1 MKEKNQRDSRKR
13 LNALILLVAFTAIL
27 LIVST
32 YAWFSTHKTVK
43 LGGLEG
49 KVNVAEGLQIS
60 LDALNWTNEID
71 LTKGA
76 EAYFAQTN
84 ADLGLDGSDGKAK
97 LDLTNPWKASSDG
110 KLPYEARTNL
120 VPSELKPVS
129 TTAKAESSSPASK
142 ADGIGLNDV
151 NMYKGENTDGI
162 VLSGIDKVTP
172 DNTAGYYAIDFFL
185 QNSSSENSI
194 SKNIKDVLR
203 LEGTSAVKLAVASKE
218 STGLQN
224 TFRIGFAVYDDDGT
238 AANTMVSN
246 TPNQAQILSSTTGND
261 RTIQDF
267 AIWEPNANGAQVK
280 GEAGAITKYAAHVN
294 YILQNNNRV
303 TFSSKDTTDYKIKNG
318 KFAAEQA
325 IPTYALTSKSA
336 VQRDSGGSIIKGTGE
351 IDDIYDWST
360 PATGL
365 EKQVTV
371 QTSNNGFT
379 DPLQLK
385 SIKDGTTDFSIDP
398 GKYVRLRMYVWLE
411 GQDVDCI
418 NYASLGGALTLDI
431 SISKPGA
438 SSESVP
444 KP

>member
-32 YAWFSTHKTVK
+32 YAWFSTQKTVK

-97 LDLTNPWKASSDG
+97 LDLTNPWKASTEV
-110 KLPYEARTNL
+110 KLPYDARTNL

-129 TTAKAESSSPASK
+129 TTAKAESSTSASD
-142 ADGIGLNDV
+142 A
-151 NMYKGENTDGI
+151 DGI

-194 SKNIKDVLR
+194 TKNIKDVLR

-246 TPNQAQILSSTTGND
+246 TPSQAQILSSTTGDD

-267 AIWEPNANGAQVK
+267 AIWEPNASGAQVK

-303 TFSSKDTTDYKIKNG
+303 TFSSKDATDYKIKNG
-318 KFAAEQA
+318 KFAQEQA

-336 VQRDSGGSIIKGTGE
+336 VQKESGGSIKKGTGE
-351 IDDIYDWST
+351 IDDIYDWAT

-431 SISKPGA
+431 SISKPGS
-438 SSESVP
+438 SSESLP